1 MAREVSIGPSMAT
14 PIPQNTARFT
24 PAEVARATGGVL
36 VRDGRPLAGVST
48 DTRTL
53 APGALYVALRGETFD
68 GHRFLPQATAA
79 GAGGVLISTAGDLP
93 PNGAV
98 IRVPDTRVALGD
110 LARFHRDRWA
120 STDGRKV
127 LAVGGSAGKTTTTRA
142 VAALLDVLRPGEV
155 QTTPGNLNNDVGL
168 PMTLLLLDEH
178 HHLAAVEVG
187 TSHRGEIA
195 RLARIARPDA
205 ALVTLIAPEHTEGIG
220 TLEDVADEEGDLFAA
235 LGADGFAIGNGDDP
249 RVAAQIAR
257 APGERRILYGF
268 GESCD
273 VRALA
278 REVRGL
284 DGSVLRVAREGAGAV
299 AYEVPLAGE
308 AGAYAA
314 LAALAAVRGLLGV
327 DAPPEALREAL
338 LRVASVKD
346 GRFAPETLADGTV
359 LLDDTYNSNTGSALS
374 SLKTARELADALGR
388 RLVLVL
394 GEMRELGELA
404 PAEHDVVAAAAVEA
418 RPAALVAVN
427 GEAQRFARAA
437 EAAGIPA
444 AFFATGEAAA
454 PRVVEAVRPGDVV
467 LVKASRGVRL
477 ETVAAA
483 LRVAR

>member
-1 MAREVSIGPSMAT
+1 MAT

-36 VRDGRPLAGVST
+36 VRDGRPFTGVST

-53 APGALYVALRGETFD
+53 APGALYVALRGESFD
-68 GHRFLPQATAA
+68 GHRFLPQAAAA
-79 GAGGVLISTAGDLP
+79 GAAGVLISTAGDLP

-98 IRVPDTRVALGD
+98 VRVADTRAALGD

-127 LAVGGSAGKTTTTRA
+127 VAVGGSAGKTTTTRA

-155 QTTPGNLNNDVGL
+155 QSTPGNLNNDVGL
-168 PMTLLLLDEH
+168 PMTLLLLDEP
-178 HHLAAVEVG
+178 HHLAVVEIG

-195 RLARIARPDA
+195 RLARVARPDA
-205 ALVTLIAPEHTEGIG
+205 ALVTLVAPEHTEGIG
-220 TLEDVADEEGDLFAA
+220 TLDDVAEEEGDLFAA
-235 LGADGFAIGNGDDP
+235 LGADGCAIGNGDDS
-249 RVAAQIAR
+249 RVAVQIAR
-257 APGERRILYGF
+257 ASGERRILYGY
-268 GESCD
+268 GEACGL
-273 VRALA
+273 RALS
-278 REVRGL
+278 RESRGL
-284 DGSVLRVAREGAGAV
+284 AGSLLRVARDGGGAV
-299 AYEVPLAGE
+299 DYEVPLAGE

-314 LAALAAVRGLLGV
+314 LAALAAVRGVLGV

-338 LRVASVKD
+338 LRVASVRD

-359 LLDDTYNSNTGSALS
+359 LLDDSYNSNTGSALS
-374 SLKTARELADALGR
+374 SLRTARELADALGR

-394 GEMRELGELA
+394 GEMRELGPLA
-404 PAEHDVVAAAAVEA
+404 PGEHDVVARAAVA
-418 RPAALVAVN
+418 AGPAALVAVD
-427 GEAQRFARAA
+427 GEAERFARAA

-444 AFFATGEAAA
+444 SFFGTGEEAA
-454 PRVVEAVRPGDVV
+454 PHVVGTVRPGDVV

-483 LRVAR
+483 LRAAR